1 MGLIKALTGAVGS
14 VMADQWKEFFICDA
28 MPDDVLMVKG
38 RKRTSGRSS
47 NTKGS
52 DNIITNGSGIA
63 VADGQC
69 VIIVDQGKVVE
80 ICALPGEYTYDMSTE
95 PSLFS
100 GNLGTSILETFK
112 AIGKRISYGGD
123 TGKDQR
129 VYYFNTKEIKNNL
142 FGTPRP
148 MPFRI
153 VDRNIGLDVD
163 TTIRCNG
170 QYSYVI
176 SDPILFYTNVVGNV
190 AGEYRRSEI
199 DMTLK
204 AEFITALQPALGAIS
219 AKGIRYSELINHTED
234 IAEAMNEVLSKKWGE
249 SRGIKVKSV
258 AINPIT
264 LSEEMEKKIQD
275 LQFRAVNRDPGMA
288 ATVMLDAQT
297 EAMKLAAGNTA
308 TGPMLGFMNM
318 NAAMQQTGAMSAQNF
333 YQMAA
338 QQQAQQAQAAPAADG
353 WTCACGTV
361 NTGKFCQNCAKPKPA
376 PANSWTCKC
385 GAVNTGKFCAECAA
399 PKPSADGWSCKCGA
413 VNKGKFCTE
422 CGSPKP
428 AGAPLY
434 RCDKCGWEPA
444 DPTNPPKFCPECADP
459 FDENDVK

>member
-1 MGLIKALTGAVGS
+1 MGLIKAALNAAGS
-14 VMADQWKEFFICDA
+14 VMADQWKEFFYCDA
-28 MPDDVLMVKG
+28 IDDDVLMLKG
-38 RKRTSGRSS
+38 RKRTSDRSS

-69 VIIVDQGKVVE
+69 VIIVDQGKIVE

-100 GNLGTSILETFK
+100 GNLGTSIIETFK

-129 VYYFNTKEIKNNL
+129 VYYFNTKEIKDNL

-148 MPFRI
+148 VPFRI
-153 VDRNIGLDVD
+153 VDQKIGLDLD

-170 QYSYVI
+170 RYSYYI
-176 SDPILFYTNVVGNV
+176 SDPILFYTNVAGNI
-190 AGEYRRSEI
+190 AGAYRRSEI
-199 DMTLK
+199 DATLK
-204 AEFITALQPALGAIS
+204 NEFINSLQPALAKIS
-219 AKGIRYSELINHTED
+219 AMGIRYSEITAHTET
-234 IAEAMNEVLSKKWGE
+234 IAEAMNEILSKKWSE

-258 AINPIT
+258 AFNPIT
-264 LSEEMEKKIQD
+264 LSEEDEATIKK
-275 LQFRAVNRDPGMA
+275 LQIRAVDRDPGMA
-288 ATVMLDAQT
+288 ATVMLNAQA
-297 EAMKLAAGNTA
+297 EAMKLAAGNTG
-308 TGPMLGFMNM
+308 TGAMMGFMNM
-318 NAAMQQTGAMSAQNF
+318 NNAMQQTGAMSAQNL

-338 QQQAQQAQAAPAADG
+338 QQQAAQMAAQPANT
-353 WTCACGTV
+353 WTCACGAT
-361 NTGKFCQNCAKPKPA
+361 NTGKFCSECAKPKPA
-376 PANSWTCKC
+376 AEGEWTCKC
-385 GAVNTGKFCAECAA
+385 GSVNSGKFCMNCGS
-399 PKPSADGWSCKCGA
+399 PKPSADGWTCKCGT
-413 VNKGKFCTE
+413 VNKGKFCMN

-459 FDENDVK
+459 FDSNDVQ

>member
-1 MGLIKALTGAVGS
+1 MGLIKAITGAVGS
-14 VMADQWKEFFICDA
+14 VMADQWKEFFVCDA

-288 ATVMLDAQT
+288 ATVMLDAQA
-297 EAMKLAAGNTA
+297 EAMKLAAGNTG
-308 TGPMLGFMNM
+308 TGAMMGFMNM
-318 NAAMQQTGAMSAQNF
+318 NAAMQHTGAMTAQNY

-353 WTCACGTV
+353 WTCSCGTV

-376 PANSWTCKC
+376 PADSWTCKC
-385 GAVNTGKFCAECAA
+385 GAVNTGKFCTECAA